1 MSLTLYR
8 KYRPKN
14 FEELVG
20 QNHIKETLLNEIKSK
35 NWAHAYL
42 FNGPKGV
49 GKTTTARLLAKAV
62 NCQQRKEGEPCN
74 QCQACQEIIKGQ
86 ALDVIEIDAASHTQ
100 VDNIRENIIPNA
112 RTVPSRLD
120 YKVFIIDE
128 VHMLSLSAFN
138 ALLKILE
145 EPPAHVIFIL
155 ATTEIHKLP
164 ETIISRCQRFDFQ
177 NVNPREVKKR
187 LEKIAKKEKIKID
200 DEVLLTIASLAE
212 GSIRDAEVILGQVF
226 SLGEK
231 KITKEVAELVLPRS
245 NFKLIYQLF
254 KALIKKDKT
263 KSIEIIN
270 QLIKEGVDIKNFT
283 KQFLDFLRKVLLIK
297 VDKRLEKFSY
307 FEVEDKSEEDFYNFI
322 KRTDLKVL
330 NLMINKLLKYKKE
343 ISYVSIPQLPLELFA
358 IDICHFD
365 EESKPIDFKN
375 NNDNNSHSS
384 QKNTSSLPKKKSES
398 SKDKNKSNI
407 NTESQKL
414 KSNKNTP
421 VLKKAYQKWPN
432 IISHLNKKN
441 HSLALVLKNCQ
452 PIEHKEDKL
461 IIGCNF
467 KFHQERL
474 SDNKNIVK
482 IEKVIGKFFK
492 KPLRIKFVISQV
504 NINRKSS
511 KLGQKDK
518 KNEDFEDVLKSF
530 DGQVLKA

>member
-20 QNHIKETLLNEIKSK
+20 QNHIKETLLNEIKSE

-62 NCQQRKEGEPCN
+62 NCLKREKGEPCN
-74 QCQACQEIIKGQ
+74 QCQACIEIIKGQ

-112 RTVPSRLD
+112 RTVPSRLN

-177 NVNPREVKKR
+177 NVNPKDIKKR
-187 LEKIAKKEKIKID
+187 LARIAKKEKIKID

-226 SLGEK
+226 SLGEE

-254 KALIKKDKT
+254 KAFIKKDKT
-263 KSIEIIN
+263 ASIEVIN
-270 QLIKEGVDIKNFT
+270 ELVKEGVDIKNFT
-283 KQFLDFLRKVLLIK
+283 KQFLDFLRKSLLIK
-297 VDKRLEKFSY
+297 VDKKLEKFSY
-307 FEVEDKSEEDFYNFI
+307 FEIEDKSEEDFYELI
-322 KRTDLKVL
+322 KNTDLKFL
-330 NLMINKLLKYKKE
+330 NLIINKLLEYKKE
-343 ISYVSIPQLPLELFA
+343 INYVSIPQLPLELLA
-358 IDICHFD
+358 VDICGFEKKD
-365 EESKPIDFKN
+365 EKTGNENSDDDNDDSHEEKSSSSKKTANNKKN
-375 NNDNNSHSS
+375 
-384 QKNTSSLPKKKSES
+384 QKIIKKSKDPKKP
-398 SKDKNKSNI
+398 
-407 NTESQKL
+407 
-414 KSNKNTP
+414 KSNKETP
-421 VLKKAYQKWPN
+421 VLKKAHQKWSK
-432 IISHLNKKN
+432 IISHLNEKN
-441 HSLALVLKNCQ
+441 HSLALVLKNCR
-452 PIEHKEDKL
+452 PIEHKKDKL

-474 SDNKNIVK
+474 SDNKNITR
-482 IEKVIGKFFK
+482 IEKVISKFFK
-492 KPLRIKFVISQV
+492 NPLKIKFVVSQV
-504 NINRKSS
+504 KITPQSS
-511 KLGQKDK
+511 QVKEKEKKD
-518 KNEDFEDVLKSF
+518 EDFDEVLKSF
-530 DGQVLKA
+530 DGQVLKV